1 MINWVEN
8 ILVMWGDYSQR
19 KDDGGAGWSNAS
31 PTCRMAAS
39 SRAAGS
45 MLIVE
50 SDALRADVIM
60 STVKCT
66 RPELWAV
73 AREWYVTGA
82 PASTI
87 ASRVKCHRDTVYSRI
102 AALHII
108 VANDWHKLNPARAT
122 ANN

>member
-1 MINWVEN
+1 
-8 ILVMWGDYSQR
+8 
-19 KDDGGAGWSNAS
+19 
-31 PTCRMAAS
+31 
-39 SRAAGS
+39 

-102 AALHII
+102 DALHIL
-108 VANDWHKLNPARAT
+108 VANDWNKRDSMRVT
-122 ANN
+122 ANKNTFPKSA